1 MERCSR
7 RIAKLGQLSVVVA
20 DRDLGVVCRW
30 LVRVVRGRL
39 IKTRESFSRRMRRRA
54 RREETSLNL
63 FRSGLQRERGA
74 LVTPSCTVSAV
85 TAPPALY
92 YESNLSRR
100 EATAS
105 WAGVTEVRGLRG
117 WGWGRGRYLTPELIA
132 CSLSC
137 SPGKRGRTVLR
148 TLTVNGAQRRRVREE
163 SQLFNRGS

>member
-1 MERCSR
+1 MERCLR
-7 RIAKLGQLSVVVA
+7 RIAKPGQSRCCRPRSRRGSGA
-20 DRDLGVVCRW
+20 GVVC
-30 LVRVVRGRL
+30 GRL
-39 IKTRESFSRRMRRRA
+39 IKTRESFSRRM

-63 FRSGLQRERGA
+63 FRSGLQREHGA

-105 WAGVTEVRGLRG
+105 WGEARGEDG
-117 WGWGRGRYLTPELIA
+117 GRGRYLTPELIA
-132 CSLSC
+132 CSFSC

-148 TLTVNGAQRRRVREE
+148 TLTANGAQRSSARRFSFV
-163 SQLFNRGS
+163 FNRVS

>member
-1 MERCSR
+1 MEAVFEASREAAGRCCGPRSR
-7 RIAKLGQLSVVVA
+7 RGMAV
-20 DRDLGVVCRW
+20 
-30 LVRVVRGRL
+30 VRVVRGRL

-100 EATAS
+100 EATPS
-105 WAGVTEVRGLRG
+105 WAGATEVRGGLRG
-117 WGWGRGRYLTPELIA
+117 
-132 CSLSC
+132 
-137 SPGKRGRTVLR
+137 
-148 TLTVNGAQRRRVREE
+148 
-163 SQLFNRGS
+163 